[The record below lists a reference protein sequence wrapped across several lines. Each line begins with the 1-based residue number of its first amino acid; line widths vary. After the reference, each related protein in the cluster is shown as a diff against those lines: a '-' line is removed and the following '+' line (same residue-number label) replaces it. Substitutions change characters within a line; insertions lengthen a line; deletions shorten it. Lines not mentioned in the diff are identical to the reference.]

1 MNYCLD
7 SWAVIAWMNGQEP
20 SAAIV
25 ESVISERPFLSVVN
39 ATEVYYITRRRHGEL
54 EAQRIIN
61 TLRVLTRFVPVD
73 EPLAILAGVIKSMHP
88 MSLGDSYCA
97 ATAIQKQAQ
106 VLTGDPELMV
116 VNSEWKV
123 RDIRKN

>member
-20 SAAIV
+20 PAAIV

-54 EAQRIIN
+54 EAQQIVN

-73 EPLAILAGVIKSMHP
+73 EPLAILAGAIKSMHP

-97 ATAIQKQAQ
+97 ATAIQKQAK

-116 VNSEWKV
+116 ANSEWKV
-123 RDIRKN
+123 RDIRKK